1 MNVFVQKGK
10 TMKKSM
16 ITIGLLMGGFTAT
29 AAWAI
34 DTIDSVV
41 TDPVLGHKPTV
52 SDPVVTTTDIVW
64 TPADIEVAFDAPTT
78 LEDQD
83 GDAITKVTYWLEDT
97 SGTEYGKVD
106 TADISELNK
115 GVITFSNFDK
125 LKNKQLNLVWQV
137 HTQYGYPS
145 TTLVSDKKKSNDFNV
160 TATMNLTISGTA
172 EVGQTLRVHAD
183 DGAVVDLAIADV
195 TFTLAENETDIAG
208 LYPKGDAEAALQA
221 ALVDAGDDLTFVLPK
236 EAQGYT
242 ITASMNEETITRA
255 SLR

>member
-10 TMKKSM
+10 TMKKTM

-34 DTIDSVV
+34 DSVA
-41 TDPVLGHKPTV
+41 TEPVQGHKPTV
-52 SDPVVTTTDIVW
+52 TAPAVTTTDILW
-64 TPADIEVAFDAPTT
+64 TPADIEVEFDAPT

-83 GDAITKVTYWLEDT
+83 DDAITKVTYWLEDS
-97 SGTEYGKVD
+97 SGTEYAKVVE
-106 TADISELNK
+106 ADISELND
-115 GVITFSNFDK
+115 GVITFSNVNE

-145 TTLVSDKKKSNDFNV
+145 TTLVSDKMKSNEFNV
-160 TATMNLTISGTA
+160 AAAMTLTISGTA
-172 EVGQTLRVHAD
+172 EVGQTLTVHAN
-183 DGAVVDLAIADV
+183 DGAVVDLNKADV
-195 TFTLAENETDIAG
+195 TFTLTANETDTDG

-221 ALVDAGDDLTFVLPK
+221 ALVDDGNDLTFVLPK

-242 ITASMNEETITRA
+242 ITASMNEAPITRA